1 MISRFIFLS
10 LPKPTFSRQASIA
23 DAIFIFQTEPPS
35 KAVTFWPFNYQAYV
49 GKAAGIEADER
60 IALVYSGVFLSK
72 TM

>member
-1 MISRFIFLS
+1 MISIFIFLS
-10 LPKPTFSRQASIA
+10 FPSPTLLRQASIA

-35 KAVTFWPFNYQAYV
+35 KAVTLWPFIYHDYV